1 MSPSW
6 RNRIYIAFSPEHIS
20 MLKLGRGLK
29 MELQSKHDEAITP
42 VTKQMSWQSA
52 LDRLT
57 QLFDE
62 AEWQNAEVNIVLSNR
77 LVRYATMLFSAQLKN
92 YSEQE
97 AFARYSLT
105 QTFGATVEQWALRI
119 QHGKTGSP
127 SLVSAVDSALLEGL
141 RQACSAHKLK
151 LRSITPC
158 LMPVFNHYHN
168 AIKSDPAWLVIN
180 EPSYSLLALL
190 SGGDFVTIN
199 GVYHDNMSELPILL
213 DRENLAGAFAEP
225 CKSVYVYSSSGD
237 KLSAVPTM
245 GYEFSNLDLAAPEG
259 FPSPAEGTYAMI
271 MSSAL

>member
-1 MSPSW
+1 
-6 RNRIYIAFSPEHIS
+6 

-119 QHGKTGSP
+119 QHGKPARPVWS
-127 SLVSAVDSALLEGL
+127 VRWIARCWRDCVKHVL
-141 RQACSAHKLK
+141 R
-151 LRSITPC
+151 T
-158 LMPVFNHYHN
+158 
-168 AIKSDPAWLVIN
+168 
-180 EPSYSLLALL
+180 
-190 SGGDFVTIN
+190 
-199 GVYHDNMSELPILL
+199 
-213 DRENLAGAFAEP
+213 
-225 CKSVYVYSSSGD
+225 SSSCAR
-237 KLSAVPTM
+237 LHLV
-245 GYEFSNLDLAAPEG
+245 
-259 FPSPAEGTYAMI
+259 
-271 MSSAL
+271 

>member
-6 RNRIYIAFSPEHIS
+6 RNRLYIAISPEHIS
-20 MLKLGRGLK
+20 LLKLGRGLK
-29 MELQSKHDEAITP
+29 AKLQAMHDEAFAP
-42 VTKQMSWQSA
+42 VGKQPSWQAA

-62 AEWQNAEVNIVLSNR
+62 PEWQNAEVNIVLSNR

-151 LRSITPC
+151 LHSITPF
-158 LMPVFNHYHN
+158 LMPVFNHYHR
-168 AIKSDPAWLVIN
+168 AIKNDPAWLVVN
-180 EPSYSLLALL
+180 EPGYSLLALL
-190 SGGDFVTIN
+190 SSGEFVIVN
-199 GVYHDNMSELPILL
+199 SVSHDNLGELPILL
-213 DRENLAGAFAEP
+213 DRENLACSSAEP
-225 CKSVYVYSSSGD
+225 CKSVYVYTASGD
-237 KLSAVPTM
+237 KLPTTPAM
-245 GYEFSNLDLAAPEG
+245 GYEFNNLDMAAPEG
-259 FPSPAEGTYAMI
+259 FPSYAEGSYDII
-271 MSSAL
+271 MSSVL